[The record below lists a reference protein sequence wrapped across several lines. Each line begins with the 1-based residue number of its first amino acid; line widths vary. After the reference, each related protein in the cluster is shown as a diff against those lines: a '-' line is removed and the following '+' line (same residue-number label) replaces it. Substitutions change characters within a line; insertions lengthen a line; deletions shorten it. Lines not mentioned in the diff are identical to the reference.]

1 MVATANVKYD
11 VVNKNGKF
19 IVTKDGNP
27 IVLPSSTG
35 ATIVTEFESKS
46 DAERYMG
53 ILKALTSRR

>member
-1 MVATANVKYD
+1 MVSATKNQFD
-11 VVNKNGKF
+11 IINKNGKF
-19 IVTKDGNP
+19 VVTKNGNP

-53 ILKALTSRR
+53 ILKTLTSRR